1 MTHEPVPL
9 DRAVKNLISESALVF
24 DGLTRLS
31 TSVQDAARAYR
42 SALIKCVRDMDS
54 GNDLSDVVK
63 ASVALLHLCEI
74 LYFSTASTLLPY
86 AFGAWVQ
93 EHYGSL
99 ELEELDDAFL
109 QLQSHVSLDTS
120 DDDATYW
127 PTIIQLV
134 ISGHGRKAW
143 ELLSRTTSTLH
154 SKYAPSLASLRHLL
168 VHMPTTAS
176 DASFNWTAWNDAI
189 LHLLQNDPLALSDAH
204 IRLLLELLSG
214 QHLDQHARSWHQQV
228 VAKCLFEDPKAH
240 LSAPTTGRR
249 IVQRL
254 EAAFPSTLPP
264 FEQIVLLLLQYDL
277 TSALEHI
284 HGLSAASFPWF
295 LAHLA
300 DLLIR
305 QGELAPTETFVL
317 AFVRSSLVAIESDFA
332 ANKLLDICS
341 TYHLPQAA
349 AAIASDRGRAW
360 EAKQNVAI
368 ALTWYLRANNMDA
381 INSLCDA
388 IVKQDIVVHT
398 TCSNPQ
404 LDAAAAILAEA
415 PTLSQTVDFVV
426 KYHNVTLV
434 LRDLAHLQSIQN
446 DDGGEDTQ
454 NLPTKCDVVQRD
466 AARRLAQLCTHCS
479 VPRHLWH
486 STWTSL
492 VPLLQKSPPVFTS
505 VQLFGLLEALQDREI
520 ALETTFE
527 TCDHDNDL
535 LGQLHRAIA
544 VCLSQTLLVEG
555 Y

>member
-1 MTHEPVPL
+1 VP
-9 DRAVKNLISESALVF
+9 
-24 DGLTRLS
+24 
-31 TSVQDAARAYR
+31 
-42 SALIKCVRDMDS
+42 
-54 GNDLSDVVK
+54 
-63 ASVALLHLCEI
+63 
-74 LYFSTASTLLPY
+74 
-86 AFGAWVQ
+86 
-93 EHYGSL
+93 
-99 ELEELDDAFL
+99 
-109 QLQSHVSLDTS
+109 
-120 DDDATYW
+120 
-127 PTIIQLV
+127 
-134 ISGHGRKAW
+134 
-143 ELLSRTTSTLH
+143 
-154 SKYAPSLASLRHLL
+154 
-168 VHMPTTAS
+168 
-176 DASFNWTAWNDAI
+176 
-189 LHLLQNDPLALSDAH
+189 
-204 IRLLLELLSG
+204 
-214 QHLDQHARSWHQQV
+214 
-228 VAKCLFEDPKAH
+228 
-240 LSAPTTGRR
+240 
-249 IVQRL
+249 
-254 EAAFPSTLPP
+254 
-264 FEQIVLLLLQYDL
+264 
-277 TSALEHI
+277 
-284 HGLSAASFPWF
+284 
-295 LAHLA
+295 
-300 DLLIR
+300 
-305 QGELAPTETFVL
+305 
-317 AFVRSSLVAIESDFA
+317 IESDFA

-388 IVKQDIVVHT
+388 IVKQDLVHT
-398 TCSNPQ
+398 SCSNAQ

-446 DDGGEDTQ
+446 DDGEDRQ

-466 AARRLAQLCTHCS
+466 AARRLAELCTHCS

-527 TCDHDNDL
+527 TCNHDNVHDL